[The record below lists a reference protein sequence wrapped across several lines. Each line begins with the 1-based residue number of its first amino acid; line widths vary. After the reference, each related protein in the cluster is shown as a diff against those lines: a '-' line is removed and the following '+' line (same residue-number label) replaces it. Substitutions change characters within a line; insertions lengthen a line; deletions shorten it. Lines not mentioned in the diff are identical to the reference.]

1 MKNSISKESKEQRRN
16 QNDFFFKYFEV
27 KNNTDT
33 THQNLRDAAKKSGLG
48 RSVDLNILDAYIKS
62 MY

>member
-1 MKNSISKESKEQRRN
+1 MI
-16 QNDFFFKYFEV
+16 FFFKYFEV